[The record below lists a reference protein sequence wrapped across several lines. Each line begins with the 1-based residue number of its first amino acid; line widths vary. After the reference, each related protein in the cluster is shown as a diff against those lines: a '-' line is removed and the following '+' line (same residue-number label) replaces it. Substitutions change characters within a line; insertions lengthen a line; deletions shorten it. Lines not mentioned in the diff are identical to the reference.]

1 MKYRWI
7 QVGSAV
13 ILKPPAIQIPM
24 GARPEVAR
32 KSRKWSWYVPFMDNE
47 ECSLH
52 YVQLPCENDPQA
64 EHIVMV
70 HGLAANLA
78 FWYFQLAPELARD
91 YNVTLYDL
99 RGHGR
104 SKRPE
109 LGYAPSVMAGDLRN
123 LLDALGMDRVH
134 VIAHSFGGQVALHFA
149 RQFPERV
156 RTLTIADT
164 HLSSERQNA
173 ARWENGEK
181 LQLLLDQ
188 RGLELDTAD
197 PFFGYRMLTEAA
209 RIQLAGE
216 DERTEAVSDWGQ
228 PFQGKAGK
236 RSARQWLQLLESTTA
251 GREIM
256 EDDGLSDSLLAE
268 LQAPTLAV
276 YGENSHAL
284 GSGKRLARLVP
295 RVEFVVVPQAG
306 HFFPASRPKVL
317 YNAWSDFLRGTR

>member
-1 MKYRWI
+1 M
-7 QVGSAV
+7 
-13 ILKPPAIQIPM
+13 
-24 GARPEVAR
+24 
-32 KSRKWSWYVPFMDNE
+32 PFTDTE
-47 ECSLH
+47 GCSLH
-52 YVQLPCENDPQA
+52 YVQLPCEKNPEA

-91 YNVTLYDL
+91 FNITLYDL

-104 SKRPE
+104 SKRPPQ
-109 LGYAPSVMAGDLRN
+109 GYAPRFMADDLRK
-123 LLDALGMDRVH
+123 LLDELALERVH

-156 RTLTIADT
+156 HTLTIADT
-164 HLSSERQNA
+164 HLWSERHTA
-173 ARWENGEK
+173 AHWENGEK
-181 LQLLLDQ
+181 LQPLLDQ
-188 RGLELDTAD
+188 RGLELNTDD

-209 RIQLAGE
+209 RIQLAEE
-216 DERTEAVSDWGQ
+216 DESTDALHEWGHA
-228 PFQGKAGK
+228 FRSKAGK

-251 GREIM
+251 GTEIL

-268 LQAPTLAV
+268 LQAPTLAI

-306 HFFPASRPKVL
+306 HFFPASRPRVL
-317 YNAWSDFLRGTR
+317 YDAWSDFFRSSR